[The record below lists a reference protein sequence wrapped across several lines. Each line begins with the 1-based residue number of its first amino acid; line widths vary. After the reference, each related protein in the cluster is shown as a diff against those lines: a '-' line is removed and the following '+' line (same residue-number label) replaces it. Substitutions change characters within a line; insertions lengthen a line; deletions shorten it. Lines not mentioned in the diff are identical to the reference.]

1 MPAQTRAKKN
11 QDKGTAQKRGKEDQG
26 KGAQQAV
33 YVYGILP
40 GDIELEDGT
49 TGVGDPPAEVR
60 VVRSGD
66 LAALVSDVDLDKPL
80 GRPEDLYAHEEL
92 LDATAAGVPV
102 LPLRFGAVV
111 ASDEAVAEELLGAH
125 SDEFAAALEQLE
137 GHAEYVVKGRY
148 VEDTVLREVLDENP
162 EAGELRDQLKDADE
176 DATRELR
183 MQLGEIVSNSIDAK
197 REQDLQALDDAV
209 SDHVEASV
217 VRSPTDDMEA
227 VHVAFLVDL
236 DSADALEQAVD
247 ELARDWGDRI
257 EVRLMGPMAAYDF
270 VGTTTPAQD
279 I

>member
-1 MPAQTRAKKN
+1 MAAQTR
-11 QDKGTAQKRGKEDQG
+11 DKEDQDQG
-26 KGAQQAV
+26 TRKAV

-40 GDIELEDGT
+40 GDIELEPGT
-49 TGVGDPPAEVR
+49 TGVGDPPGEVR
-60 VVRSGD
+60 VVRNGD

-111 ASDEAVAEELLGAH
+111 SSDEAVAEELLGAH
-125 SDEFAAALEQLE
+125 QDEFAEALEQLE

-148 VEDTVLREVLDENP
+148 VEDAVLREVLDENP
-162 EAGELRDQLKDADE
+162 QAGELRDQLKGADE

-183 MQLGEIVSNSIDAK
+183 MQLGEIVSDSIDAK
-197 REQDLQALDDAV
+197 REQDIQALSDAV
-209 SDHVEASV
+209 SDYVEASV

-227 VHVAFLVDL
+227 VHVAFLVEL
-236 DSADALEQAVD
+236 DSADALEEAVD
-247 ELARDWGDRI
+247 ELTREWDGRI
-257 EVRLMGPMAAYDF
+257 ELRLMGPMAAYDF